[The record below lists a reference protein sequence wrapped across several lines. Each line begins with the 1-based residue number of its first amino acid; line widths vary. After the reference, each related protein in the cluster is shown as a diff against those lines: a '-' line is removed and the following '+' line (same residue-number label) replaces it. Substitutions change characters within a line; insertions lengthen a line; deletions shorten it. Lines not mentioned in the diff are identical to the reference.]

1 MSSVDISRK
10 LFQPAKH
17 YAGAVYQ
24 QGRVTLDSDQN
35 ENNLL
40 AGEELQRLIAEA
52 ICSGGSP
59 NGGVT
64 ISNVHAAARPDEQAG
79 ETYDFDVAAGSFYL
93 SGRRF
98 TVEPGDTFL
107 AQSDW

>member
-35 ENNLL
+35 ENAML

-59 NGGVT
+59 NVGFSVIPDSIVT
-64 ISNVHAAARPDEQAG
+64 APRPDDPENPDAR
-79 ETYDFDVAAGSFYL
+79 TYNFDLAAGSYYL
-93 SGRRF
+93 GGRRF
-98 TVEPGDTFL
+98 QAEPGD
-107 AQSDW
+107 

>member
-1 MSSVDISRK
+1 MSTVDISRR

-40 AGEELQRLIAEA
+40 ASGELQRLIAEA

-59 NGGVT
+59 NGGFT
-64 ISNVHAAARPDEQAG
+64 ISNVHETARPDEQEG
-79 ETYDFDVAAGSFYL
+79 GTYDFDVAAGSFYL
-93 SGRRF
+93 GGRRF
-98 TVEPGDTFL
+98 TAEP
-107 AQSDW
+107 

>member
-17 YAGAVYQ
+17 YAGTVYQ

-59 NGGVT
+59 NAGFT
-64 ISNVHAAARPDEQAG
+64 ISNVHVSGPPGEGEGAG
-79 ETYDFDVAAGSFYL
+79 TYDFDIAASSFYL
-93 SGRRF
+93 GGWTF
-98 TVEPGDTFL
+98 TTD
-107 AQSDW
+107 

>member
-59 NGGVT
+59 DAGFT
-64 ISNVHAAARPDEQAG
+64 ISNTHFAG
-79 ETYDFDVAAGSFYL
+79 PPGEEGAETYDIEAAAGRFSPG
-93 SGRRF
+93 GRRF
-98 TVEPGDTFL
+98 TAEPAATFL
-107 AQSDW
+107 GPGPR